1 MFYSRFIA
9 VNHLALEVT
18 IDLVEVES
26 VYARDEALCLEDVG
40 TKFVDVACST
50 REITGGL
57 DTTGKGTCLNFET
70 LDIIGL
76 PAMHA
81 EMEILKSCENL
92 LCVYS
97 DGSITLFCQLVG
109 FVDLIFVHFN
119 Y

>member
-1 MFYSRFIA
+1 
-9 VNHLALEVT
+9 
-18 IDLVEVES
+18 
-26 VYARDEALCLEDVG
+26 
-40 TKFVDVACST
+40 
-50 REITGGL
+50 
-57 DTTGKGTCLNFET
+57 
-70 LDIIGL
+70 
-76 PAMHA
+76 MHA